1 MSSSHRV
8 SVEIGAALSSGWTSA
23 FRRAPAQVSQ
33 LGDAIRTLESRS
45 KRLDQFQT
53 LKDKTDRART
63 AWKTAQRT
71 VARLNQEIA
80 RTEEPTQTQIRAL
93 RQAEKTATRAR
104 TGWER
109 NDTALRSLRQRMEAA
124 GESTQSLT
132 RQQTRLGRALDS
144 LRSRYQALG
153 ETQRRIQANSARRD
167 AFRGQMLDAVALGA
181 ALGAPI
187 KAAIDFESAMADVK
201 KVVSFS
207 EPDGL
212 IKMGD
217 TIKAM
222 SREIPITAAGLAQ
235 ITAAGGQLGIKA
247 IDLPDFTETVAK
259 MSTAFDMLPEQAG
272 DAMAKL
278 ANVYQM
284 PIKDIASLGDAIN
297 HLSDNTAAKAQD
309 IVPVLQRVGGTAKQ
323 FGLGAVQVAALADS
337 FIALGKP
344 PEVAATAINA
354 LLVKLQTASKQGKK
368 FQSALSDIGLS
379 GQELEDAIAGDAQG
393 ALMGFLETLEGVDE
407 QSRAGILTDLF
418 GMEYSDDISL
428 LAGSLDNYR
437 KALSLTADKTQY
449 AGSMQREFE
458 ARSKTTENNLALL
471 KNQIAEVGI
480 NLGSVLLPALN
491 TTVGYLRNGSAAIAD
506 FSKEHPVLTK
516 AIMLTAGG
524 LIAAKVAAIG
534 LGYGF
539 TFVRGA
545 ALSTVSAYQRVAAGI
560 ALTKAGTTS
569 FSSTFPNLVSGWQ
582 SVTAGATRYR
592 TGLMSFSRTAIPTAI
607 SGIRALGI
615 AAVTNP
621 IGIAITAL
629 AVAGGLIY
637 KYWQPLGTFFGGVW
651 KGFSAA
657 IGPVTEGLKPLL
669 NILSPIGTVISWVGR
684 GIGAAATWFGDLLT
698 PVEVAGETLE
708 EFASTGERVGQII
721 GAVFKAILSP
731 IKVASKA
738 IGWVGDQWN
747 KLFGD
752 QKNDNT
758 PDVKKPNNS
767 LKPVTAAL
775 AASLVAAPITA
786 AATQEM
792 PTTRNTSPA
801 VATIKPVMTTSDVPT
816 QSAAHRDIPTTRN
829 APPTPTAQALPPTY
843 NITINAAPGQDSQDI
858 ARQVAAELERIR
870 NQDQRGAL
878 HD

>member
-1 MSSSHRV
+1 VNNKHNV
-8 SVEIGAALSSGWTSA
+8 SVEIGASLSSGWKSA
-23 FRRAPAQVSQ
+23 FKRAPAQVSQ

-45 KRLDQFQT
+45 KRLNQFQT

-63 AWKTAQRT
+63 AWKTAQKT

-80 RTEEPTQTQIRAL
+80 RTEEPTQAQIRAL
-93 RQAEKTATRAR
+93 RQAERTATRAR
-104 TGWER
+104 AAWEK

-132 RQQTRLGRALDS
+132 RQQARLGRSLDS

-153 ETQRRIQANSARRD
+153 ETQRRIQANSSRRD
-167 AFRGQMLDAVALGA
+167 VFRGQMLDAVALGA

-354 LLVKLQTASKQGKK
+354 LLVKLQTASKQGNK
-368 FQSALSDIGLS
+368 FQTALSDIGLS

-491 TTVGYLRNGSAAIAD
+491 TTVGYLRDGSAAIAD
-506 FSKEHPVLTK
+506 FSKEHPVLSK

-524 LIAAKVAAIG
+524 LIAAKVAAVG

-539 TFVRGA
+539 TFIRGA
-545 ALSTVSAYQRVAAGI
+545 YLSTVATWQAASAGMALMRARMLTLGATGPVMSSLWGAMTTKLVAVRSGMMAFGSRVIPVVISGMRALGVAAMANPIGLVIGGLALTAGLIIANWEKVKSFFTTIWEPIRPYWETFAGWVGKIWEKISSPLKTIKSMLSSVSGFFGGGDNDQKIQISKTIRTTAVAAG
-560 ALTKAGTTS
+560 
-569 FSSTFPNLVSGWQ
+569 
-582 SVTAGATRYR
+582 
-592 TGLMSFSRTAIPTAI
+592 M
-607 SGIRALGI
+607 
-615 AAVTNP
+615 AVTP
-621 IGIAITAL
+621 IA
-629 AVAGGLIY
+629 
-637 KYWQPLGTFFGGVW
+637 
-651 KGFSAA
+651 
-657 IGPVTEGLKPLL
+657 
-669 NILSPIGTVISWVGR
+669 
-684 GIGAAATWFGDLLT
+684 
-698 PVEVAGETLE
+698 
-708 EFASTGERVGQII
+708 
-721 GAVFKAILSP
+721 
-731 IKVASKA
+731 
-738 IGWVGDQWN
+738 
-747 KLFGD
+747 
-752 QKNDNT
+752 
-758 PDVKKPNNS
+758 
-767 LKPVTAAL
+767 
-775 AASLVAAPITA
+775 
-786 AATQEM
+786 
-792 PTTRNTSPA
+792 
-801 VATIKPVMTTSDVPT
+801 
-816 QSAAHRDIPTTRN
+816 
-829 APPTPTAQALPPTY
+829 TAQAAPGSIAASQTSPTMQAQASVPVVAGST
-843 NITINAAPGQDSQDI
+843 TINATINVYGAAGQDENVIVQKVMMELAQLKAQDS
-858 ARQVAAELERIR
+858 
-870 NQDQRGAL
+870 RGAL